1 VQLAWSRGPVAR
13 SARTRLA
20 SSRRSEPIAL
30 RLIARVKLRCRI
42 ASRSDRLVFM
52 MPNPTWAQAYWPCA
66 RVRVS
71 SRKVASANVRGA
83 HDGFRRGGSRFS
95 PRRSAEARHRARRWS
110 GTPHRPSFGSRKN
123 RWLEQATVPSAVAR
137 PEEISPSGGLSRDS
151 RRSTSRS
158 KPRSRRCAS
167 SLGQRS
173 DRAQQRSLL
182 AIRGADREPRPAR
195 VRISRDRAMHVA
207 QLAGARAMPAG
218 VWTAAGDDRAR

>member
-1 VQLAWSRGPVAR
+1 
-13 SARTRLA
+13 
-20 SSRRSEPIAL
+20 
-30 RLIARVKLRCRI
+30 
-42 ASRSDRLVFM
+42 M

-71 SRKVASANVRGA
+71 SRKVASANVCGA
-83 HDGFRRGGSRFS
+83 HDGFSRGGSRFS

-137 PEEISPSGGLSRDS
+137 PEEISPSVDLSRYSS
-151 RRSTSRS
+151 RSRSRS
-158 KPRSRRCAS
+158 KPRSNRCAS
-167 SLGQRS
+167 SLGQCS
-173 DRAQQRSLL
+173 DRAQQRAQL

-195 VRISRDRAMHVA
+195 VRVSRDRAMHVA
-207 QLAGARAMPAG
+207 RWRARDARRSLACALPAAADARAMPAG